1 MRDTDDNV
9 DANGDCESNVFTDW
23 VGDTLTL
30 STITNEEGDR
40 IEIEV
45 SRGCGDS
52 ADVELSECQ
61 IRALRDRLTSI
72 LD

>member
-23 VGDTLTL
+23 AGDTLTL
-30 STITNEEGDR
+30 STITHEEGDR

-45 SRGCGDS
+45 NSGSRGS
-52 ADVELSECQ
+52 VDVELSECQ